1 MANSPKTFLK
11 HAAKGI
17 QSRSVNPA
25 IIRASTILFKTIQ
38 ELRKHQKDIAKGK
51 SVAFW
56 TMAGR
61 EVKQQF
67 YFKIYLKN

>member
-1 MANSPKTFLK
+1 MPKSPKTFLK

-25 IIRASTILFKTIQ
+25 IKRASTILLKTIQ
-38 ELRKHQKDIAKGK
+38 ELRKHQKDIAKGN

-56 TMAGR
+56 D
-61 EVKQQF
+61 
-67 YFKIYLKN
+67 

>member
-25 IIRASTILFKTIQ
+25 IIRASTIPFKTIQ
-38 ELRKHQKDIAKGK
+38 ELRKHQKDIAKCK
-51 SVAFW
+51 SGTFW
-56 TMAGR
+56 DYGR
-61 EVKQQF
+61 Q
-67 YFKIYLKN
+67 